1 MCTAKW
7 SSRSSLKAAGSS
19 LQAVLIPTAGTVI
32 LSACRQFRWP
42 VPARCIVPAL
52 TKAEICELIPHRDPF
67 LWIDE
72 VLEVSETKIVA
83 RKLIPTDLDLFR
95 GHYPGSPILPGVILC
110 EAAMQAGAIL
120 IALLPGGKI
129 EAGKVPVAARLNN
142 VKFKQ
147 IVRPGD
153 VIELEAELTDR
164 VAQTY
169 FLAAKVKVAG
179 KLMVTLDFACTAA
192 AIQ

>member
-1 MCTAKW
+1 M
-7 SSRSSLKAAGSS
+7 
-19 LQAVLIPTAGTVI
+19 
-32 LSACRQFRWP
+32 
-42 VPARCIVPAL
+42 PAL
-52 TKAEICELIPHRDPF
+52 TKAEVCELIPHRDPF

-72 VLEVSETKIVA
+72 VLDVTEAKIVA
-83 RKLIPTDLDLFR
+83 RKRIPPELDLFR

-120 IALLPGGKI
+120 IARLPGGKI
-129 EAGKVPVAARLNN
+129 ETGKVPVAARLNN
-142 VKFKQ
+142 VKFKH

-169 FLAAKVKVAG
+169 FLSARVKVEG
-179 KLMVTLDFACTAA
+179 KVMVTLDFACTAA
-192 AIQ
+192 ALP